1 MSPIIGV
8 YLMLATAIVANI
20 ATVYFMKMS
29 AGLTQAWPTLAM
41 LIATLLTNWFLG
53 RAFASGANVGPA
65 VMTLTVGVMVG
76 SFVIGLAFGERVT
89 FYQALGV
96 VTTIAGV
103 VIVNL
108 NPPPPA

>member
-1 MSPIIGV
+1 MIGV
-8 YLMLATAIVANI
+8 YLMLATAIVSNI

-65 VMTLTVGVMVG
+65 VMILTVGVMVG
-76 SFVIGLAFGERVT
+76 SFAIGLAFGERVT
-89 FYQALGV
+89 LYQAVGV
-96 VTTIAGV
+96 ITTIVGV
-103 VIVNL
+103 IIVNM
-108 NPPPPA
+108 NPPQPS

>member
-1 MSPIIGV
+1 MIGV
-8 YLMLATAIVANI
+8 YLMLATAVVSNI
-20 ATVYFMKMS
+20 AAVYFMKMS

-89 FYQALGV
+89 FYQALGIV
-96 VTTIAGV
+96 ITIVGV
-103 VIVNL
+103 VFVNI